1 MRKSG
6 AVVLALLL
14 AALCAGCGK
23 AENVLPYALG
33 VTLTDST
40 VAEHWDDHGAM
51 SDGTGYWRVEL
62 SQKDAAA
69 LEKQAQTG
77 EGWHPLPV
85 NEDVETLLY
94 GWEWQEGS
102 ELFSAGPYLTGKDGN
117 PLLPQVE
124 DGYWFFYDDQTKS
137 YETAGVLDRYSYNFI
152 AAVYDKVA
160 GVLYCGELD
169 T

>member
-1 MRKSG
+1 MKKSR

-14 AALCAGCGK
+14 AVLCAGCRK
-23 AENVLPYALG
+23 AENVLPHALG
-33 VTLTDST
+33 VVLTDST

-51 SDGTGYWRVEL
+51 SDGTEYWRIEL
-62 SQKDAAA
+62 SQKDAAT

-85 NEDVETLLY
+85 NEDVEALLY
-94 GWEWQEGS
+94 GREWQEDS
-102 ELFSAGPYLTGKDGN
+102 EVFGAGPYLTQQDGN

-124 DGYWFFYDDQTKS
+124 EGYWFFYDDQTES
-137 YETAGVLDRYSYNFI
+137 YETAGVLDRHSYNFT

-160 GVLYCGELD
+160 GVLYCGEMD